1 MRLHIAMLLE
11 VLMRPVDDRDHCPH
25 ILLVDDSPADLKLL
39 VQELDKEAY
48 RLTVA
53 MNGRQGYAR
62 AQALPRPDLI
72 LLDVCMP
79 QMDGYA
85 TCTLLKDNP
94 ETAHI
99 PIIFV
104 TASGRLDER
113 LKGFRSGAADYVLK
127 PYNPAEVLARIRV
140 HLHKPAGAAGED
152 EPLTE
157 QAETQ
162 AETPVSLRPAT
173 GLTPDMDIRLPPLTA
188 DPTDETIVAMTRRY
202 LNERLA
208 NPPSLKLLA
217 RLMGVHERK
226 LTQAFRVS
234 LGKSV
239 KDYLRDERMNSA
251 QRLLHLRQLSI
262 SEIAES
268 LGFSSP
274 ANFAAAFRRYVGC
287 SPVIF
292 RKQSR
297 EDAQPSPEQKT
308 SNG

>member
-1 MRLHIAMLLE
+1 MLLE
-11 VLMRPVDDRDHCPH
+11 LLMRPVDDREYSPH

-85 TCTLLKDNP
+85 TCTLLKENP
-94 ETAHI
+94 QTAHI

-113 LKGFRSGAADYVLK
+113 LKGFHSGAADYVLK
-127 PYNPAEVLARIRV
+127 PYNPVEVLARIRV
-140 HLHKPAGAAGED
+140 HLSKPAATSENEPAAERT
-152 EPLTE
+152 L
-157 QAETQ
+157 A
-162 AETPVSLRPAT
+162 PVAAPASPSPASA
-173 GLTPDMDIRLPPLTA
+173 LTPDMDIRLPPLMA
-188 DPTDETIVAMTRRY
+188 NPTDETIVAMTRRY

-208 NPPSLKLLA
+208 NPPSLKSLA
-217 RLMGVHERK
+217 RLMGVHERR

-239 KDYLRDERMNSA
+239 KDYLRDERMSTA
-251 QRLLHLRQLSI
+251 QKLLHLRQLSI
-262 SEIAES
+262 SEIAET

-274 ANFAAAFRRYVGC
+274 ANFAAAFRRHVGC
-287 SPVIF
+287 SPVLF
-292 RKQSR
+292 RKQARGDS
-297 EDAQPSPEQKT
+297 QSSGEQK
-308 SNG
+308 

>member
-1 MRLHIAMLLE
+1 MRS
-11 VLMRPVDDRDHCPH
+11 VDDRDTCPH

-94 ETAHI
+94 QTAHI

-140 HLHKPAGAAGED
+140 HLNKLAGAGED
-152 EPLTE
+152 EPVME
-157 QAETQ
+157 QAQAQ
-162 AETPVSLRPAT
+162 AEPPVAPRPAT
-173 GLTPDMDIRLPPLTA
+173 GLTPDMDIRLPPLTV

-208 NPPSLKLLA
+208 NPPSLKSLA

-239 KDYLRDERMNSA
+239 KDYLRDERMTSA

-297 EDAQPSPEQKT
+297 DSTQPSSEQKS
-308 SNG
+308 SN

>member
-1 MRLHIAMLLE
+1 
-11 VLMRPVDDRDHCPH
+11 MRPDEVRDNSPH

-79 QMDGYA
+79 QLDGYA
-85 TCTLLKDNP
+85 TCTLLKENP
-94 ETAHI
+94 DTAHI

-113 LKGFRSGAADYVLK
+113 LKGFSSGAADYVLK
-127 PYNPAEVLARIRV
+127 PYNPVEVLARIRV
-140 HLHKPAGAAGED
+140 HLSKPAGGEAQPDAAS
-152 EPLTE
+152 TE
-157 QAETQ
+157 
-162 AETPVSLRPAT
+162 VSDPRPAPSASD
-173 GLTPDMDIRLPPLTA
+173 GPTPDMDIRLPLVTSSLT
-188 DPTDETIVAMTRRY
+188 DQTIVAMTRRY
-202 LNERLA
+202 LDERLA

-217 RLMGVHERK
+217 RQMGVHERR

-239 KDYLRDERMNSA
+239 KDYLRDERMHSA
-251 QRLLHLRQLSI
+251 QRLLHHKQMSI
-262 SEIAES
+262 SEIAET

-274 ANFAAAFRRYVGC
+274 ANFASAFRRHVGC
-287 SPVIF
+287 TPAIF
-292 RKQSR
+292 RQRADVKSLPGGKQ
-297 EDAQPSPEQKT
+297 D
-308 SNG
+308 

>member
-1 MRLHIAMLLE
+1 
-11 VLMRPVDDRDHCPH
+11 MRPVDDRENSAH

-85 TCTLLKDNP
+85 TCALLKENP
-94 ETAHI
+94 QTAHI

-104 TASGRLDER
+104 TASTHLDER
-113 LKGFRSGAADYVLK
+113 LKGFQSGAADYVLK
-127 PYNPAEVLARIRV
+127 PYNPVEVLARIRV
-140 HLHKPAGAAGED
+140 HLSRPAGAARGERPVD
-152 EPLTE
+152 DHS
-157 QAETQ
+157 ET
-162 AETPVSLRPAT
+162 ARHLAFPSPAC
-173 GLTPDMDIRLPPLTA
+173 GFMPDMDIQLPA
-188 DPTDETIVAMTRRY
+188 AMSNPTDQAIVAMTRRY
-202 LNERLA
+202 LDERLA
-208 NPPSLKLLA
+208 NPPSLKSLA
-217 RLMGVHERK
+217 RQMGVHERR

-239 KDYLRDERMNSA
+239 KDYLRDERMHSA
-251 QRLLHLRQLSI
+251 QKLLRLGKLSI
-262 SEIAES
+262 SEIAEM

-274 ANFAAAFRRYVGC
+274 ANFAAAFRRQVGC
-287 SPVIF
+287 SPVNF
-292 RKQSR
+292 RQQSR
-297 EDAQPSPEQKT
+297 AEPQPGADQ
-308 SNG
+308 